1 MTQINFFSA
10 LILFSWGISHFSL
23 SKGNAQTG
31 NSDFDTE
38 NSKQIVQTL
47 SVPQNRNT
55 FSVLENRHI
64 ALGKALADVD
74 GDGVQD
80 EVDIDNDNDGI
91 TDADEGR
98 YLIVSD
104 PVLDGF
110 DSPLQTTINGNN
122 IQNNTPVFNGWRT
135 TPAGSSM
142 FNVIRVNGAGYSSGA
157 DNAQSGNQYLD
168 INGADA
174 YIYKTFTLLI
184 PTVVSASGWV
194 SNRETALSSYP
205 SGGWSAKIE
214 ILNEATNTVV
224 THGNTVNL
232 TKAMGDETWYQTSLV
247 NFALP
252 AGTYRI
258 RLFVHNYGHADSLSF
273 IFSQDTDGDGIPDYL
288 DNDSDNDGCPDAI
301 EGDEFVLPSQLDAN
315 KRITGGVNPVGIPN
329 AVNAGGSA
337 DLGNDQGQ
345 GVGDSADASINYQCI
360 DSDNDGYPD
369 NIDLDDDN
377 DGILDINE
385 CSESVVSGD
394 FFTSDGNPVTFTAP
408 AADLGFVFDIYTLDN
423 SFNITINGIQLSVNE
438 IDFQANHTQTIGF
451 IDGTRYG
458 QGGIPEVYHMTGN
471 AAHPLVRVV
480 ISPTGKVSI
489 LGSKATNSDLYELTP
504 INGNS
509 FNSIVWYSAGTNTV
523 TVTQSIDGPTYITGY
538 GVGYKKSFCDPDGDG
553 ISNELDLDSDGDGCP
568 DALEGTGS
576 VAYTQLNPDTSI
588 SGAVDSNGVP
598 VLVGGNGQQIGN
610 SQDASRNSCYCYKKP
625 VTDTNIK
632 VPAKQGITALSRA
645 SSDASGWPESRQS
658 AWMVLEAKTKGFVIN
673 RVAFTDADSD
683 PATPEVPVG
692 IPAANFVEGM
702 MVYDTTNN
710 CLKIYNGTAWNCYS
724 TPACP

>member
-23 SKGNAQTG
+23 SKETTQTG
-31 NSDFDTE
+31 NTE
-38 NSKQIVQTL
+38 IKNLKQISQKPPISQKENIFSLSGNGSSTL
-47 SVPQNRNT
+47 EKN
-55 FSVLENRHI
+55 
-64 ALGKALADVD
+64 LADID

-80 EVDIDNDNDGI
+80 EIDIDNDNDGI

-104 PVLDGF
+104 PVVDGF
-110 DSPLQTTINGNN
+110 DTPLQTTINGNN
-122 IQNNTPVFNGWRT
+122 IQTNVAVFNGWAT
-135 TPAGSSM
+135 TPVAASM
-142 FNVIRVNGAGYSSGA
+142 FNIIRVDGTGYSSGA
-157 DNAQSGNQYLD
+157 DNAQSGNQYID
-168 INGADA
+168 INGNNA
-174 YIYKTFTLLI
+174 YIYKSFTLLT

-194 SNRETALSSYP
+194 SNRETALGGYP
-205 SGGWSAKIE
+205 TAGWSTKIE
-214 ILNEATNTVV
+214 IFNETTNTLVSQ
-224 THGNTVNL
+224 GNTVNL
-232 TKAMGDETWYQTSLV
+232 TKAMGDETWYQTSF
-247 NFALP
+247 NNIALP

-258 RLFVHNYGHADSLSF
+258 RLFIHNYGHADSLSF
-273 IFSQDTDGDGIPDYL
+273 IFSKDTDGDGTPDYL

-315 KRITGGVNPVGIPN
+315 NRITGSVNAVGIPN
-329 AVNAGGSA
+329 IVNNGGSA

-345 GVGDSADASINYQCI
+345 GVGDSADADVNIQCQ

-377 DGILDINE
+377 DGILDVNE
-385 CSESVVSGD
+385 CSESVTSGQ
-394 FFTSDGNPVTFTAP
+394 FFTSDGSPVTFTAP

-423 SFNITINGIQLSVNE
+423 SFNMTINGIQLSVNE

-451 IDGTRYG
+451 MDGARYG
-458 QGGIPEVYHMTGN
+458 QNGIPEVYHMTGN
-471 AAHPLVRVV
+471 VTHPLVRVI
-480 ISPTGKVSI
+480 ISPTGKISI
-489 LGSKATNSDLYELTP
+489 LGSKASNSDLYELVP

-509 FNSIVWYSAGTNTV
+509 FNSIIWHSTGINTV
-523 TVTQSIDGPTYITGY
+523 TVTQSVDGPTYISGY
-538 GVGYKKSFCDPDGDG
+538 GVGYKKSICDLDGDG

-576 VAYTQLNPDTSI
+576 VAYTQLNSDTSI
-588 SGAVDSNGVP
+588 SGPVDSNGVP
-598 VLVGGNGQQIGN
+598 VLVGGNGQQTGN
-610 SQDASRNSCYCYKKP
+610 SQDATQNSCYCYKKP
-625 VTDTNIK
+625 VTDSNTK
-632 VPAKQGITALSRA
+632 VPTIQGITALNRA
-645 SSDASGWPESRQS
+645 SSDASGWPMSRQS
-658 AWMVLEAKTKGFVIN
+658 AWTVLEAKTKGFVIN
-673 RVAFTDADSD
+673 RVAFTDADSN

-692 IPAANFVEGM
+692 IPAANFIEGM